1 MQNSQ
6 ISLREPIFGT
16 MPVNEFPAA
25 NGNTQA
31 RVLLLTDEPEM
42 AAIWAYTLSQMQ
54 LEVRLMSLSEAI
66 MEAWAS
72 FIPDLVIIEDF
83 NEEVEELDVCRSLRA
98 LTIVP
103 MLYFTTKLSESYHL
117 QVYGA
122 GADDCI
128 AYPITPRLFQAK
140 VNAWLR
146 RTRSL
151 PLAAVDP
158 VQASGFTLHPEY
170 RQVSLPSGG
179 CVRLTVLETRL
190 LYLLMSHAGQPLPK
204 RDLIE
209 RVWGHHTSIDQRLL
223 KNHIYRLRQKIEPD
237 PTRPRY
243 LLSSG
248 YTGFKFQP

>member
-1 MQNSQ
+1 M
-6 ISLREPIFGT
+6 
-16 MPVNEFPAA
+16 MPVNAFPAA
-25 NGNTQA
+25 NENTQA

-54 LEVRLMSLSEAI
+54 LDVRLLSLSEPV
-66 MEAWAS
+66 MEIWNS
-72 FIPDLVIIEDF
+72 FIPELVIIEDF
-83 NEEVEELDVCRSLRA
+83 NEEVEELDMCRQLRA
-98 LTIVP
+98 VSIAP
-103 MLYFTTKLSESYHL
+103 ILYFTTKLSESYHL
-117 QVYGA
+117 QVYAA
-122 GADDCI
+122 GADDCT

-151 PLAAVDP
+151 PLSAVDP
-158 VQASGFTLHPEY
+158 VQASGFTLHPDD
-170 RQVSLPSGG
+170 RQVSLPNGG

-190 LYLLMSHAGQPLPK
+190 LYLLMSHAGQPLSK

-237 PTRPRY
+237 PASPRH